1 MNRHMLNS
9 INKIFEEGKQSG
21 RKMAVADCILFVVL
35 ANWNK
40 GHTVPSKN
48 GNFKNDFWENVF
60 L

>member
-1 MNRHMLNS
+1 MLNS
-9 INKIFEEGKQSG
+9 INKIFEGGKQSG
-21 RKMAVADCILFVVL
+21 RKMALADCILFVVL